1 MAPLKPPIVC
11 HSAAQRRNLQLL
23 LLLFVLTEAR
33 TTLTLVILERSEGPL
48 YWLLP
53 LLLFVLTEARTPLH
67 SSSLSA
73 AKDHCIGFC
82 HCCCLFLQS
91 SHTLTLVILERS
103 EGPLYWLLPLL
114 LFVLTE
120 ARTPLHSSSLS
131 AAKDHC
137 IGFCRCRCLFYRI
150 GKGHQSTPYS
160 LLPTP
165 YSLLPT
171 PCILI
176 KHHERLLHRRRRQL

>member
-53 LLLFVLTEARTPLH
+53 LLLFVLTEART
-67 SSSLSA
+67 
-73 AKDHCIGFC
+73 
-82 HCCCLFLQS
+82 
-91 SHTLTLVILERS
+91 TLTLVILERS